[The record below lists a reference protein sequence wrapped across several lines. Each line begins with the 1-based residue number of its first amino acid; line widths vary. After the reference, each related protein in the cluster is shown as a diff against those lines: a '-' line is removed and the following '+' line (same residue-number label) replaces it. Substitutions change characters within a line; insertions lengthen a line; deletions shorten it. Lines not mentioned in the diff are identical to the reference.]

1 MDNRDNNEWDSLQE
15 YLDRIPPP
23 QPWSGQRSSTNWI
36 VTPSASASSPRTLVL
51 SHEPLIPAE
60 GAAYL
65 AYWFTLE
72 VQ

>member
-1 MDNRDNNEWDSLQE
+1 MNNNA
-15 YLDRIPPP
+15 
-23 QPWSGQRSSTNWI
+23 TTWI
-36 VTPSASASSPRTLVL
+36 VTPSGRESSPRTLVL

-65 AYWFTLE
+65 AYWFNLE